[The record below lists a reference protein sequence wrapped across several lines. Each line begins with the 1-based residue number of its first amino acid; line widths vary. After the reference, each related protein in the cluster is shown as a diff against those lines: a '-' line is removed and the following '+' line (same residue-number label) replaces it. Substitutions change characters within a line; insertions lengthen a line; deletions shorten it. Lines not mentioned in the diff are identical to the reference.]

1 MDFSLPTETR
11 ELLERT
17 RQFIK
22 QTIIPLEN
30 DPRQTAH
37 GPTEE
42 FRSELVGLAKSVGL
56 LTPHASKEMGGLG
69 LSHLAK
75 AAIFE
80 AAGYSR
86 LGPVAMNIHA
96 PDEGN
101 IHMMEAIASPSKRTL
116 VKAPSTRQD
125 SLLFC
130 HDRTC
135 PWCWIRPIH
144 VANFSCKRRC

>member
-56 LTPHASKEMGGLG
+56 LTPHASKEMGG
-69 LSHLAK
+69 
-75 AAIFE
+75 
-80 AAGYSR
+80 
-86 LGPVAMNIHA
+86 
-96 PDEGN
+96 
-101 IHMMEAIASPSKRTL
+101 
-116 VKAPSTRQD
+116 
-125 SLLFC
+125 
-130 HDRTC
+130 
-135 PWCWIRPIH
+135 
-144 VANFSCKRRC
+144 